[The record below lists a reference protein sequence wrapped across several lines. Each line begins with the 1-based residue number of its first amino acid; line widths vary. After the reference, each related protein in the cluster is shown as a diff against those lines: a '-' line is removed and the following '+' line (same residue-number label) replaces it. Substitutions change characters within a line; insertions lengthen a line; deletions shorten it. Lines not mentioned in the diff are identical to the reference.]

1 MTDYL
6 LRGLEEIHKALFTGV
21 DGKPVI
27 SFNTFRQKT
36 VIVEGK
42 EITIIKDLKRL
53 GLIREIIIGKGKTR
67 TSYLC
72 GWKNEIKNYFIL
84 KGQEE
89 YEENEII

>member
-1 MTDYL
+1 MPDYL

-21 DGKPVI
+21 DGSPVI
-27 SFNTFRQKT
+27 SFNTFRQKM
-36 VIVEGK
+36 VVNEGK
-42 EITIIKDLKRL
+42 EIRLIDDLKRL

-89 YEENEII
+89 YDKNEII